1 MNHKI
6 NDDAE
11 VLMVC
16 HPHTAMEFM
25 QEGSDIIDTL
35 VMTTVLPE
43 DEVVIVEK
51 DEFITWLKGDDDEVQ
66 D

>member
-16 HPHTAMEFM
+16 HPHAAMEFM

-35 VMTTVLPE
+35 VMTTVLPK

-51 DEFITWLKGDDDEVQ
+51 DEFVTWLKGDDDEVQ